1 MNPPVIARSAR
12 RLLSSIEIRGNRRSG
27 REFVRPVTSCWS
39 RQSSPLVID
48 VTGMEQID
56 TNSACS
62 LLLTTVQVMA
72 NRILNDRNCREVL
85 DVLPSRPDR
94 ALRFIAA

>member
-1 MNPPVIARSAR
+1 
-12 RLLSSIEIRGNRRSG
+12 
-27 REFVRPVTSCWS
+27 
-39 RQSSPLVID
+39 
-48 VTGMEQID
+48 MERID